1 MPVVPRA
8 AARRALTPTARCRP
22 RPALAAQPTTS
33 GPRSSRNRRAATR
46 HRARSSARRPPRIKR
61 APPPRLFG
69 PEPCRAGYPA
79 VFFGR
84 SPARPSIGRSRPKKT
99 AGWQRGNLPFFQH
112 TIPPPAPS
120 PEGGYPAA
128 PRGASPP
135 PAAGQRKGRGSL
147 PGPPLRSIFQ
157 PRRPLRRVRSVHPPH
172 PVQPEGAPRRRPAAA
187 VVGCGVGRE
196 APAPNVGHVDAAV
209 PGGCRQP
216 AQPPRLLAVH
226 SAAGSRPAASFAA
239 RPAAIRASIAAR
251 SSRSRMRSA
260 PRSARR
266 AARASSRRA
275 SS

>member
-8 AARRALTPTARCRP
+8 AAGRELAPTARCRP
-22 RPALAAQPTTS
+22 RPALAAQTTTS
-33 GPRSSRNRRAATR
+33 GSRSSRNRRAAAR
-46 HRARSSARRPPRIKR
+46 HQARSSARRRPRIER
-61 APPPRLFG
+61 TPPPRLFN

-79 VFFGR
+79 VFFGERFWSR
-84 SPARPSIGRSRPKKT
+84 SAVPRTPKKT
-99 AGWQRGNLPFFQH
+99 AGWQRGYIFLFNRKGIARRAVPF
-112 TIPPPAPS
+112 PRR
-120 PEGGYPAA
+120 AA
-128 PRGASPP
+128 PPP
-135 PAAGQRKGRGSL
+135 PAAAQREGRGSL
-147 PGPPLRSIFQ
+147 PGLLLALCQ
-157 PRRPLRRVRSVHPPH
+157 PRRPLGRVRSIDAPDS
-172 PVQPEGAPRRRPAAA
+172 VQPERAPRRRSAAA
-187 VVGCGVGRE
+187 VVGCGIRRE